1 MLDTSSGGIW
11 IYLPKDNLRAQMYWL
26 PIRFVVA
33 LLSIIGGVAVY
44 VAVETWV
51 TNGMVL
57 YELVIFVILLQVVVL
72 VVYSLFRYFRS
83 KWLG

>member
-1 MLDTSSGGIW
+1 
-11 IYLPKDNLRAQMYWL
+11 MYWL